1 MVPLKQ
7 DETPDT
13 VGRKTGM
20 ENEFTDLRLK
30 CLRLV
35 VSLSEAMEDHERSAF
50 IRELATLVIGRS
62 TAPIRKAGVVQM
74 QPPRGLTMEEQAL
87 IRRLSDAT
95 DRLSS
100 LGNTE
105 DRF

>member
-1 MVPLKQ
+1 
-7 DETPDT
+7 
-13 VGRKTGM
+13 M

-62 TAPIRKAGVVQM
+62 TAPVRKAGVIQM
-74 QPPRGLTMEEQAL
+74 QPPLGLTREEQEL
-87 IRRLSDAT
+87 VKRLSDAT

-100 LGNTE
+100 LGNAE